1 MIRRLK
7 HAADRWLWLRSLPE
21 RAQQQRRLDAKGP
34 PAADPGIDAVVA
46 AAADWFCAAQDHSS
60 TKDDGVARH
69 FSLEKG
75 WGASYPETTGYIV
88 PTMLVLARELQRP
101 DLRDRARRMLDWFV
115 KIQMEGGG
123 FQGGMV
129 NSVPKKPVTFNTGQ
143 ILIGLAAGTAEFG
156 AEPYRRAMHQA
167 ADWLVATQDPDG
179 CWRRAPTPFADPG
192 EKAYETHVSWGLL
205 EAARVQP
212 NPAWENAA
220 FANMRWAM
228 AKQTPNGWVR
238 DCCLSDPSA
247 PLTHTL
253 GYYLRGLVEGI
264 RFRHDEQLLTAAH
277 SLGRALR
284 GTQRPD
290 GSLPGRLRSDW
301 SPAVNWVC
309 LTGVVQIAASWL
321 DLYRLTN
328 EPAYLDAA
336 RRANAYVRRTVVVD
350 GPADVRGGVKGSFP
364 VEGDYGC
371 MEYLNWACK
380 FMVDA
385 CLLEKRVNA
394 SS

>member
-1 MIRRLK
+1 MVRRLK
-7 HAADRWLWLRSLPE
+7 HAIERWMWLRSLPE
-21 RAQQQRRLDAKGP
+21 RAQQERRKDAAGP

-46 AAADWFCAAQDHSS
+46 AAADWFCTAQDQSS
-60 TKDDGVARH
+60 THDDGVARH

-75 WGASYPETTGYIV
+75 WGASYPETTGYII
-88 PTMLVLARELQRP
+88 PTMLALARELRRP

-115 KIQMEGGG
+115 QIQMPGGG

-143 ILIGLAAGTAEFG
+143 ILLGLAAGTAEFG
-156 AEPYRRAMHQA
+156 TEPYRKAMTQA
-167 ADWLVATQDPDG
+167 ADWLVETQDPDG
-179 CWRRAPTPFADPG
+179 CWRRAPTPFAEPG

-212 NPAWENAA
+212 NAAWERAA
-220 FANMRWAM
+220 FNNMRWAV

-238 DCCLSDPSA
+238 DCCLSDPGA

-264 RFRHDEQLLTAAH
+264 RFRHDEQLLTAAN
-277 SLGRALR
+277 SLARALR

-290 GSLPGRLRSDW
+290 GSLPGRLRPDW
-301 SPAVNWVC
+301 SPAVPWVC

-321 DLYRLTN
+321 DLYQLTN
-328 EPAYLDAA
+328 DRAYLDAA
-336 RRANAYVRRTVVVD
+336 RNANRYVRRTVVVA
-350 GPADVRGGVKGSFP
+350 GPSEVRGGVKGSFP
-364 VEGDYGC
+364 VLGDYGC
-371 MEYLNWACK
+371 LEYLNWACK

-385 CLLEKRVNA
+385 CLLEKRITA
-394 SS
+394 GS